1 MAQAQPTV
9 VIFGAPLDGR
19 LARLRDGTMERA
31 QWGNAIDSAREYEVF
46 YLPIPRPD
54 NGWGARRS
62 RRVLG
67 KHLKRNPLQCKPG
80 LSYVESAAAE
90 YAGAP
95 ELMIS
100 YSWRLDWRYLVAFL
114 MATFGPDTLVWI
126 DILACAQL
134 SIEEGDM
141 SEIEQL
147 PEVVNFAGKT
157 VVMPGVLDRLWCI
170 CTFALRIHAQ
180 THVVIYLLSLPMH
193 R

>member
-1 MAQAQPTV
+1 MTDDADGQ
-9 VIFGAPLDGR
+9 PLDGR
-19 LARLRDGTMERA
+19 LARLRDGEMERE
-31 QWGNAIDSAREYEVF
+31 QWGNGIELAREYEVF
-46 YLPIPRPD
+46 YLPTPRPD
-54 NGWGARRS
+54 KGWGARRS
-62 RRVLG
+62 RRILG
-67 KHLKRNPLQCKPG
+67 KYLRSNPLQCKPG
-80 LSYVESAAAE
+80 CSYVESAAAE
-90 YAGAP
+90 HAGAP

-114 MATFGPDTLVWI
+114 MATFGPDVRVWI

-170 CTFALRIHAQ
+170 CKLALQIYAQ
-180 THVVIYLLSLPMH
+180 QAHVVIYPLSLTMH